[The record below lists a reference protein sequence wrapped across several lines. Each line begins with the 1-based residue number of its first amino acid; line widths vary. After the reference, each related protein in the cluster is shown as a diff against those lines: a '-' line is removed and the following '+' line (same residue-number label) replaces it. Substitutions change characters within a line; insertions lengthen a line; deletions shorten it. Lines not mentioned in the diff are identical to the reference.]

1 MKCAALTGISPELIR
16 DLRAGRPRTLELQST
31 QNILTIANIEAG
43 PDVQIF
49 LTSTDAEDLGPG
61 DTGIC
66 VDLLSASISMKRVVE
81 YAQGIY
87 FEERERMSA
96 RVQVK
101 YCFSSAVRE
110 VFREKLCAP
119 TFVEVLKSSCYHA
132 G

>member
-1 MKCAALTGISPELIR
+1 MKCAALTGISPDLIR
-16 DLRAGRPRTLELQST
+16 DLRAGRPRTLEFQST
-31 QNILTIANIEAG
+31 QNIITIANIDAG
-43 PDVQIF
+43 PEAHIF
-49 LTSTDAEDLGPG
+49 LTSIDADDLGPG
-61 DTGIC
+61 DAGIC
-66 VDLLSASISMKRVVE
+66 VEVLSSSISMKRVVE

-87 FEERERMSA
+87 YEERERMSA

-101 YCFSSAVRE
+101 YCFSSTVRE